1 MIDFRPFDEQG
12 NMIRSG
18 RTCTG
23 KKGVVSAGRA
33 EAADIGRTILQKG
46 GNAIDAAVA
55 TAFALGVCEPGASGI
70 GGGGFMLIRDG
81 KTGQCVFID
90 FREKAPLAATPDMFR
105 PVAPGSTKSVGDEK
119 MYGGKAVAVPGDV
132 AGLLYA
138 LEHYGTMTPE
148 QVISPAAE
156 LARSGYLV
164 TPYLHADIKD
174 HKEQLEKYGDG
185 WKIYLKDGQPY
196 PVGSMIRNPDLANTL
211 DAIAKGGKDAF
222 YKGKI
227 ADRIIQQVQK
237 AGGVMTHDDLEQ
249 FNVRLLLPVRSTYRG
264 YEIISSPPPSSGG
277 VHIAQILN
285 VLENFDVSSMEVNSM
300 EYLHLFSEVFK
311 MCYADR
317 AKFMGDPNFVEVPMD
332 GLVSKPYANELAPRV
347 DRNNSQR
354 VKCGDPWKHQ
364 SSSTTHFS
372 IADSEGNLVAVT
384 RTINWMFGSCVVPE
398 GTGFLLND
406 NMDDFSIDPTS
417 VNAVA
422 GGKVPLSCM
431 SPTFLLKDG
440 KPFAVLGT
448 PGGIRII
455 SSMVQVISKIIDH
468 GMSLEDAVASP
479 RIGDDQR
486 DLLIYE
492 SRIPADTIAELEK
505 KGHPTQAYDDWHR
518 IMGSVNGCMFLEDG
532 TLVGAAD
539 PRRDGLAVGF

>member
-23 KKGVVSAGRA
+23 EKGVVSAGRA
-33 EAADIGRTILQKG
+33 EAADIGRSILQQG

-70 GGGGFMLIRDG
+70 GGGGFVMIRDG
-81 KTGQCVFID
+81 KTGDCVFID
-90 FREKAPLAATPDMFR
+90 FREKAPMAATPDMFS
-105 PVAPGSTKSVGDEK
+105 PIAPGSTKSVGDEK
-119 MYGGKAVAVPGDV
+119 LYGGKAVAVPGDV

-164 TPYLHADIKD
+164 TPYLHGDIRD

-185 WKIYLKDGQPY
+185 WKIYLKNGQPY
-196 PVGSMIRNPDLANTL
+196 PVGSIIKNPDLADTL
-211 DAIAKGGKDAF
+211 DKIAKGGRDAF
-222 YKGKI
+222 YKGEI
-227 ADRIIQQVQK
+227 ADKIVQQVQK
-237 AGGVMTHDDLEQ
+237 AGGVMTHADLEQ
-249 FNVRLLLPVRSTYRG
+249 FNVRLLHPVRSTYRG
-264 YEIISSPPPSSGG
+264 YELISSPPPSSGG

-285 VLENFDVSSMEVNSM
+285 VLENFDVSSMEVNST

-332 GLVSKPYANELAPRV
+332 GLISKHYAKELASRV
-347 DRNNSQR
+347 DLEKAQE
-354 VKCGDPWKHQ
+354 VTCGDPWKHQ

-406 NMDDFSIDPTS
+406 NMDDFSMDPTS
-417 VNAVA
+417 ANAVA

-455 SSMVQVISKIIDH
+455 SSMVQVISKMIDH
-468 GMSLEDAVASP
+468 GMCLEDAIASP

-492 SRIPADTIAELEK
+492 SRIPAATIAELEK
-505 KGHPTQAYDDWHR
+505 MGHPTQAYDDWHR
-518 IMGSVNGCMFLEDG
+518 IMGSVNGCMILEDG
-532 TLVGAAD
+532 TLIGAAD
-539 PRRDGLAVGF
+539 PRRDGLALGL